1 MVKSNSQSRRGGPR
15 RPAPRKRRSAPL
27 KKRKRRSTTP
37 ASRDGLTE
45 QRILDAAHAV
55 FIRSGT
61 AGARTQEI
69 AREAGVNSALLHY
82 YFRTKERL
90 AEAVFS
96 RAASQLFPAVMRI
109 LASDAELEDK
119 VEQVV
124 DVELTQLLNAPYL
137 PAYIL
142 SELAHHPER
151 IPQLTTAMGVAPSDV
166 GVVVFGALRAQ
177 IDARVRAGRM
187 HPIEPEQFLFNLL
200 ALCVFPFAA
209 RPMLMALL
217 RLDQAGFVRFIDR
230 RRTEL
235 APFFLRA
242 LRP

>member
-1 MVKSNSQSRRGGPR
+1 MIKSRSQRDE
-15 RPAPRKRRSAPL
+15 
-27 KKRKRRSTTP
+27 
-37 ASRDGLTE
+37 SRDESTE

-69 AREAGVNSALLHY
+69 AKEAGVNSALLHY

-90 AEAVFS
+90 AEAVFT
-96 RAASQLFPAVMRI
+96 RAAGQLLPAVIRI
-109 LASDAELEDK
+109 LASDAALEDK
-119 VEQVV
+119 VDQVV
-124 DVELTQLLNAPYL
+124 QTELQHLAKAPYL
-137 PAYIL
+137 PGYIL

-151 IPQLTTAMGVAPSDV
+151 AGQLVSAVTGMVPAEIGMRVSAVLG
-166 GVVVFGALRAQ
+166 RQ
-177 IDARVRAGRM
+177 IDERVRAGRM
-187 HPIEPEQFLFNLL
+187 HQIAPDQFIVNLL
-200 ALCVFPFAA
+200 SMCVFPFAA

-217 RLDQAGFVRFIDR
+217 GFDQAGFDRFIDR
-230 RRTEL
+230 RRKEL